1 MQVFIVRQLKTPFL
15 LTVGRPKNQDSLVK
29 RAKRFVKL
37 TPAHD
42 PLDAQVRQLR
52 AKIECSPDKVHE
64 RTRQG
69 LGCESVTKNP
79 VNRTVT
85 EFCRLFFS
93 KNN

>member
-52 AKIECSPDKVHE
+52 AK
-64 RTRQG
+64 
-69 LGCESVTKNP
+69 
-79 VNRTVT
+79 
-85 EFCRLFFS
+85 
-93 KNN
+93 